1 MTTTDQTRGAEV
13 ALATNSNALDPTR
26 PTVAGFIKRL
36 APELGQALPKHMDAE
51 RLTRIALTLV
61 RQSEV
66 ATQKEGKPENSL
78 AACTPES
85 FAGALLTAA
94 ALGLEPGVNAEAYL
108 VPYKG
113 ECTLIVGYQ
122 GMAKLFWQHPLAKH
136 LDAHAVHEKD
146 QFDYAYGLAQYL
158 RHKPAA
164 GERGKITHYYAVA
177 ELSTGASRFVV
188 LTADEVKALRGGKVG
203 PSGRIPDPMH
213 WMERKTAIRQ
223 LFKLLPKSS
232 EIAAALAVD
241 EQPGSVL
248 RDNDVPT
255 LLANGDILPAL
266 PPSVVDQ
273 HEQQAE
279 TDAAQR
285 VTSADVFDEAP
296 AALDACP
303 ACGVSPG
310 HSPSECPM
318 AAELDGSTDV
328 EPQI

>member
-1 MTTTDQTRGAEV
+1 MTATTEQPGADV
-13 ALATNSNALDPTR
+13 ALATNNNALDPTR

-36 APELGQALPKHMDAE
+36 APELGQALPKHMDAD

-66 ATQKEGKPENSL
+66 AAQKDRKPENSL

-94 ALGLEPGVNAEAYL
+94 ALGLEPGVNQEAYL

-158 RHKPAA
+158 RHKPAT
-164 GERGKITHYYAVA
+164 GDRGKITHYYAVA

-188 LTADEVKALRGGKVG
+188 LTADEVKALRGGEVG
-203 PSGRIPDPMH
+203 PSGKIPDPMH

-232 EIAAALAVD
+232 EISAALAVD

-248 RDNDVPT
+248 RENNVPS
-255 LLANGDILPAL
+255 LLANGDLLPAL
-266 PPSVVDQ
+266 PPSVVEQ
-273 HEQQAE
+273 HEQRAE
-279 TDAAQR
+279 ADAAQR
-285 VTSADVFDEAP
+285 VTSADVFDDAP
-296 AALDACP
+296 AQDACP
-303 ACGVSPG
+303 GCGVIG
-310 HSPSECPM
+310 ADHSPAACP
-318 AAELDGSTDV
+318 ATADLADSVDK
-328 EPQI
+328 EPQV

>member
-1 MTTTDQTRGAEV
+1 MTDQPGTDV
-13 ALATNSNALDPTR
+13 ALATNGNALDPTR
-26 PTVAGFIKRL
+26 PTVTGFIKRL
-36 APELGQALPKHMDAE
+36 APELGRALPQHMNAD

-66 ATQKEGKPENSL
+66 VTQKEGKPENSL

-94 ALGLEPGVNAEAYL
+94 ALGLEPGVNQEAYL

-146 QFDYAYGLAQYL
+146 TFDYAYGLAQYL
-158 RHKPAA
+158 RHKPAT
-164 GERGKITHYYAVA
+164 GDRGKITHYYAVA

-188 LTADEVKALRGGKVG
+188 LTAEEVKALRGGKVG
-203 PSGRIPDPMH
+203 PSGRVPDPMH

-223 LFKLLPKSS
+223 LFKLLPKSA
-232 EIAAALAVD
+232 ELAAALAVD

-248 RDNDVPT
+248 REHGVPAA
-255 LLANGDILPAL
+255 LAEGGVLPAL
-266 PPSVVDQ
+266 PPSLAAVN
-273 HEQQAE
+273 EEQAE
-279 TDAAQR
+279 VDATQR
-285 VTSADVFDEAP
+285 VTASEVLGET
-296 AALDACP
+296 CP
-303 ACGVSPG
+303 ACGGPM
-310 HSPSECPM
+310 HSPTECPEVR
-318 AAELDGSTDV
+318 AAEAAQQETLA
-328 EPQI
+328 